1 MNIENEHP
9 GFRQSLIAL
18 AILAVCAAA
27 HADDSDI
34 SQLTQPQ
41 SSVGIGVWNSSGA
54 LRERGFFGQ
63 YNGMRDHRTSAQLE
77 VDINKRDEATGTSM
91 TLRGRNLGLDD
102 RDLSFTHEQQGA
114 WKYSIDYSGLVR
126 HEVRT
131 LNTGMLGAGT
141 TTPTVVRLAAPGTGT
156 DLNFQLKRVGLGL
169 AGGMWINP
177 RLQLEVNFKTEDK
190 DGARAFT
197 RGYACA
203 AYVCTGAQTA
213 TNQTWAILMAAEP
226 INSTT
231 RQIEAKLNYSHPDFN
246 LNAGYYGSFYSNA
259 NGSIRSTVP
268 AALNNPLGVAATLA
282 PAAGAGVIAGG
293 GTSLQNVLQL
303 PIALPPD
310 NQAHQIYVSGNYRIS
325 PTTNGT
331 FKYAYTHA
339 TQDDN
344 FANAGLTNPPPGV
357 TSLHGVV
364 NSSLLQLGL
373 NARPVPKLSLLA
385 NLRYEKVNDKTPEE
399 LYNVEAGTSV
409 PATVPPN
416 TNRFWNNLHINS
428 TKVVGKLEAGYQLP
442 ADLRA
447 TAGLD
452 FNSYKRPVPVSIT
465 EEELAGLGAVRAS
478 NRETGYRLELRR
490 TMSETLSGAFSYGHS
505 KRTGGDWT
513 SLSTSAAFAAAGL
526 GYGQT
531 GSASQF
537 IALNAGNA
545 FPMNMADIDRQKIK
559 LSANWSP
566 TELIDVQFSAD
577 DNRDKNATAF
587 SEVAQGKGWRETG
600 LKSYSVD
607 TSFAVSDNWKLT
619 GYASQSH
626 QNLKINHSTGYQA
639 DLNTR
644 SDGFGFGVSG
654 NPTSKLEVGAQLTYL
669 QDNTKYGLAAAP
681 SSAAGA
687 PPTATNLA
695 QAALGL
701 PDVRYH
707 MTRLNLTGTYSLDKT
722 ASVRVSLIHQRT
734 KLDEWSYGNNGVPYL
749 FSDNT
754 TVTLNPR
761 QTVNVLGVMYIF
773 KF

>member
-1 MNIENEHP
+1 
-9 GFRQSLIAL
+9 
-18 AILAVCAAA
+18 
-27 HADDSDI
+27 
-34 SQLTQPQ
+34 
-41 SSVGIGVWNSSGA
+41 
-54 LRERGFFGQ
+54 
-63 YNGMRDHRTSAQLE
+63 
-77 VDINKRDEATGTSM
+77 
-91 TLRGRNLGLDD
+91 
-102 RDLSFTHEQQGA
+102 
-114 WKYSIDYSGLVR
+114 
-126 HEVRT
+126 
-131 LNTGMLGAGT
+131 
-141 TTPTVVRLAAPGTGT
+141 
-156 DLNFQLKRVGLGL
+156 
-169 AGGMWINP
+169 
-177 RLQLEVNFKTEDK
+177 
-190 DGARAFT
+190 
-197 RGYACA
+197 
-203 AYVCTGAQTA
+203 
-213 TNQTWAILMAAEP
+213 
-226 INSTT
+226 
-231 RQIEAKLNYSHPDFN
+231 
-246 LNAGYYGSFYSNA
+246 
-259 NGSIRSTVP
+259 
-268 AALNNPLGVAATLA
+268 
-282 PAAGAGVIAGG
+282 
-293 GTSLQNVLQL
+293 
-303 PIALPPD
+303 
-310 NQAHQIYVSGNYRIS
+310 
-325 PTTNGT
+325 
-331 FKYAYTHA
+331 
-339 TQDDN
+339 
-344 FANAGLTNPPPGV
+344 
-357 TSLHGVV
+357 
-364 NSSLLQLGL
+364 
-373 NARPVPKLSLLA
+373 
-385 NLRYEKVNDKTPEE
+385 
-399 LYNVEAGTSV
+399 
-409 PATVPPN
+409 
-416 TNRFWNNLHINS
+416 
-428 TKVVGKLEAGYQLP
+428 
-442 ADLRA
+442 
-447 TAGLD
+447 
-452 FNSYKRPVPVSIT
+452 
-465 EEELAGLGAVRAS
+465 
-478 NRETGYRLELRR
+478 
-490 TMSETLSGAFSYGHS
+490 MSETVTGAIGYSKS

-607 TSFAVSDNWKLT
+607 ASFAVSDNLKLT

-644 SDGFGFGVSG
+644 SDGFGFGASG
-654 NPTSKLEVGAQLTYL
+654 NPSSKLEVGAQLTYL

-734 KLDEWSYGNNGVPYL
+734 KLDEWSYSNNGVPYL

>member
-1 MNIENEHP
+1 
-9 GFRQSLIAL
+9 
-18 AILAVCAAA
+18 
-27 HADDSDI
+27 
-34 SQLTQPQ
+34 
-41 SSVGIGVWNSSGA
+41 
-54 LRERGFFGQ
+54 
-63 YNGMRDHRTSAQLE
+63 
-77 VDINKRDEATGTSM
+77 
-91 TLRGRNLGLDD
+91 
-102 RDLSFTHEQQGA
+102 
-114 WKYSIDYSGLVR
+114 
-126 HEVRT
+126 
-131 LNTGMLGAGT
+131 
-141 TTPTVVRLAAPGTGT
+141 
-156 DLNFQLKRVGLGL
+156 
-169 AGGMWINP
+169 
-177 RLQLEVNFKTEDK
+177 
-190 DGARAFT
+190 
-197 RGYACA
+197 
-203 AYVCTGAQTA
+203 
-213 TNQTWAILMAAEP
+213 
-226 INSTT
+226 
-231 RQIEAKLNYSHPDFN
+231 
-246 LNAGYYGSFYSNA
+246 
-259 NGSIRSTVP
+259 
-268 AALNNPLGVAATLA
+268 VAATLA
-282 PAAGAGVIAGG
+282 PAAGAAVIAGG

-373 NARPVPKLSLLA
+373 NARPVPKLSMLA
-385 NLRYEKVNDKTPEE
+385 NLRYEMVDDKTPEE

-416 TNRFWNNLHINS
+416 TNRFWKNLHINS
-428 TKVVGKLEAGYQLP
+428 TKVVGKLEASYQLP
-442 ADLRA
+442 AALRA

-452 FNSYKRPVPVSIT
+452 FSSYKRPVPVSIT
-465 EEELAGLGAVRAS
+465 EEELAGLGAVRAT

-490 TMSETLSGAFSYGHS
+490 TMSETVTGAIGYSKS

-607 TSFAVSDNWKLT
+607 ASFAVSDNLKLT

-644 SDGFGFGVSG
+644 SDGFGFGASG
-654 NPTSKLEVGAQLTYL
+654 NPSSKLEVGAQLTYL

-734 KLDEWSYGNNGVPYL
+734 KLDEWSYSNNGVPYL

>member
-1 MNIENEHP
+1 MNIDKTLP
-9 GFRQSLIAL
+9 GFRPSLVAL
-18 AILAVCAAA
+18 AVMSVCSAAWA
-27 HADDSDI
+27 QDDKI
-34 SQLTQPQ
+34 AQLTQPD
-41 SSVGIGVWNSSGA
+41 SSVGIGVWGSGSGT
-54 LRERGFFGQ
+54 RQRGFFGQ
-63 YNGMRDHRTSAQLE
+63 YSGMRNGKTYGQLE
-77 VDINKRDEATGTSM
+77 ADINRRDEATGTSI
-91 TLRGRNLGLDD
+91 TFTGRNLGLDN
-102 RDLSFTHEQQGA
+102 RDLNFTHEQQGA
-114 WKYSIDYSGLVR
+114 WKYSIDYSELVR
-126 HEVRT
+126 HDPRT
-131 LNTGMLGAGT
+131 VNTGMLGAGT
-141 TTPTVVRLAAPGTGT
+141 TTPTVVRLAAPGTGA
-156 DLNFQLKRVGLGL
+156 DLNFQMKRVGLGL

-177 RLQLEVNFKTEDK
+177 RLQLEVSFKTEDK

-203 AYVCTGAQTA
+203 AYVCSGAQSA
-213 TNQTWAILMAAEP
+213 VNQTWAILMAAEP

-231 RQIEAKLNYSHPDFN
+231 RQIEAKLNYGYQDFN
-246 LNAGYYGSFYSNA
+246 VSAGYYGSFYSNA
-259 NGSIRSTVP
+259 NGSLRTTVP

-282 PAAGAGVIAGG
+282 PAAGPGVIAGG

-303 PIALPPD
+303 PVALPPD
-310 NQAHQIYVSGNYRIS
+310 NQAHQLYVSGNYRIS
-325 PTTNGT
+325 PSTNGT

-373 NARPVPKLSLLA
+373 TSRPMPQLHLLA
-385 NLRYEKVNDKTPEE
+385 NLRYEKVNDETPYA
-399 LYNVEAGTSV
+399 LYNTEAGTSV
-409 PATVPPN
+409 PPTVPPN
-416 TNRFWNNLHINS
+416 TSRFWNNLRIDS
-428 TKVVGKLEAGYQLP
+428 TKVAAKLEASYQL
-442 ADLRA
+442 ASDLRA

-452 FNSYKRPVPVSIT
+452 FSSYKRPVPISIT
-465 EEELAGLGAVRAS
+465 EEELAGLGAVRAT

-490 TMSETLSGAFSYGHS
+490 TMSETLTGAFSYGQS

-513 SLSTSAAFAAAGL
+513 SLSNSAAFVAAGL

-577 DNRDKNATAF
+577 DNTDKNATAF
-587 SEVAQGKGWRETG
+587 SAVAQGKGWRETG

-607 TSFAVSDNWKLT
+607 ASFAMSDKWKLT

-626 QNLKINHSTGYQA
+626 QNLKINHGTGYQA

-644 SDGFGFGVSG
+644 SDGFGFGVAG
-654 NPTSKLEVGAQLTYL
+654 NPTPQLELGAQLTYL
-669 QDNTKYGLAAAP
+669 QDNTRYGLAASP
-681 SSAAGA
+681 SSTGA
-687 PPTATNLA
+687 PASAANLA

-707 MTRLNLTGTYSLDKT
+707 MTRLNLTGTYALDKT

-734 KLDEWSYGNNGVPYL
+734 KLQEWSYGNNGVPYL

-754 TVTLNPR
+754 TVTLNPK
-761 QTVNVLGVMYIF
+761 QTVNVLGVVYIF